1 MEGVVRSS
9 IWGAFFCD
17 LRSGMPGVGVPFGWL
32 AFFGALTSGMPGVG
46 VGPGG
51 SGDVEM
57 PCGKGLEFVLAD
69 EFVLELL
76 AVWQPDKRIT
86 TARADG

>member
-1 MEGVVRSS
+1 
-9 IWGAFFCD
+9 
-17 LRSGMPGVGVPFGWL
+17 MPGVGVPFGWL

-57 PCGKGLEFVLAD
+57 PGGKGVEFVLAD

-76 AVWQPDKRIT
+76 AVWQPDKSIA
-86 TARADG
+86 TARANG